1 MVRATGRFGDST
13 TTSLPLFLG
22 AGRFSFAL
30 ESLLDND
37 GVFVVESES
46 FKVYSLGDMESLL
59 FEDDFFLLVFISC
72 FTGLVG
78 ADVTLDLA
86 YL

>member
-1 MVRATGRFGDST
+1 MVRATGRFGDSI

-22 AGRFSFAL
+22 GGRFSFIF

-37 GVFVVESES
+37 GVFAVESES
-46 FKVYSLGDMESLL
+46 FRVYSLGEMESLL
-59 FEDDFFLLVFISC
+59 LEEDFFLLVFISC
-72 FTGLVG
+72 FTGLLG
-78 ADVTLDLA
+78 AEVTLDLA

>member
-1 MVRATGRFGDST
+1 MVRGAGRFGDST
-13 TTSLPLFLG
+13 TTSLPLFLE
-22 AGRFSFAL
+22 AGRFSLAL

-37 GVFVVESES
+37 GVLAVESES
-46 FKVYSLGDMESLL
+46 FRMYSLGDMESLL

-72 FTGLVG
+72 FTGLLG